1 VQSAVWSINGNLSLA
16 SLRTMQELY
25 DRSLAR
31 TTFTLVMLAIAG
43 LMSLVL
49 GIVGIY
55 GVIAYAVTQRTREIG
70 IRVAL
75 GAQRAELTRMF
86 VRSGLVLAAVGVPLG
101 LVAAVVLSRLMSSL
115 LFGVSRLDPLTYA
128 AVPLVLLAA
137 VVTASYLPARRAASI
152 DPVDALRR

>member
-1 VQSAVWSINGNLSLA
+1 
-16 SLRTMQELY
+16 
-25 DRSLAR
+25 
-31 TTFTLVMLAIAG
+31 
-43 LMSLVL
+43 
-49 GIVGIY
+49 
-55 GVIAYAVTQRTREIG
+55 
-70 IRVAL
+70 
-75 GAQRAELTRMF
+75 MF

>member
-1 VQSAVWSINGNLSLA
+1 VWSINGNLSLA